1 MEPVCQP
8 ILEYVLDN
16 KAILLKISEKIT
28 RKPMYIWVLRN
39 IFQIYVINP
48 DFSPKHQ
55 TWDIQF

>member
-28 RKPMYIWVLRN
+28 RKHMYIWVLRN

-48 DFSPKHQ
+48 DFSPKLQ